1 MSITCD
7 WLVASQIAIVDK
19 LNGRATLVHVLET
32 VTAPRFPAQVPTFH
46 VVATWHN
53 PTEMV
58 ATARLRLRIDEAA
71 GEPGAALLD
80 EEVTVVGKTSHRS
93 IGIVQSLTVL
103 RPGLYRVVASR
114 QYNGEP
120 WADVASFP
128 FHVAPSAGAGSTAQ
142 A

>member
-7 WLVASQIAIVDK
+7 WLVACQIAIVDK

-32 VTAPRFPAQVPTFH
+32 VASPRFPAQVPTFH

-58 ATARLRLRIDEAA
+58 AVARLRLRIDEAA
-71 GEPGAALLD
+71 GEPGPPLLD
-80 EEVTVVGKTSHRS
+80 EEVTFVGKTSHRS
-93 IGIVQSLTVL
+93 ICIVQALTVL

-114 QYNGEP
+114 QFSGEA
-120 WADVASFP
+120 WVDVAAFP
-128 FHVAPSAGAGSTAQ
+128 FHVAASAGSSQTAQ